1 MSDSVPK
8 SFLYLAREFEEGCAR
23 GLMNLSCDIDHW
35 PSLGKPLI
43 GDLTSHR
50 MPGTDLAFRQSL
62 RDNSLEHDYNGSR

>member
-1 MSDSVPK
+1 MVHSD
-8 SFLYLAREFEEGCAR
+8 FLHSDTLAISSLQ
-23 GLMNLSCDIDHW
+23 GLKNLSCDIDHW